1 MKFKK
6 PSKKVVL
13 ITLLVLALGGFC
25 WWYVTNFCGPYNKSM
40 RYLEQMAEA
49 YEKGDTA
56 AVNEINKEYSE
67 WLAGLSKEDSV
78 KAFQAQTDFVREH
91 AEYAPTANQE
101 ESEVAPVTE
110 ETYNDEEED
119 WSAAAAEL
127 GLSLEDETTEEGDS
141 ITLF

>member
-1 MKFKK
+1 MDIDAAYK
-6 PSKKVVL
+6 PTDDSIVKDRKIKSDTHDVETNKVSYEIDSIEAKR
-13 ITLLVLALGGFC
+13 ITE
-25 WWYVTNFCGPYNKSM
+25 YI
-40 RYLEQMAEA
+40 
-49 YEKGDTA
+49 
-56 AVNEINKEYSE
+56 VNEINKEYDE
-67 WLAGLSKEDSV
+67 WLAGLSNEDSV

-110 ETYNDEEED
+110 DTYNDEEED